1 MPAGEM
7 KSKTKS
13 ASVSDGLIESIS
25 KGDKEALAELYE
37 AAKAAVYGFALSV
50 LRNASDAEDVMQDTF
65 VRIYTAEY
73 KPRGKPMA
81 WILTVT
87 RNLCLMKLRA
97 GKRTETLDESAWETP
112 DPRDHTGTWTD
123 RIVLNAAMT
132 VLTDEERQIV
142 ILHAVSGLKHR
153 EIASLLQI
161 PLSTALSKYRR
172 ALSKLRK
179 QLEETDDEE

>member
-13 ASVSDGLIESIS
+13 ASVSDSLIERIS
-25 KGDKEALAELYE
+25 SGDKKALTELYE
-37 AAKAAVYGFALSV
+37 EAKAAVYGFALSV
-50 LRNASDAEDVMQDTF
+50 LRNASDAEDIMQDTF
-65 VRIYTAEY
+65 VRIYVSAAEY

-81 WILTVT
+81 WILTIT
-87 RNLCLMKLRA
+87 RNLCLMNLRA
-97 GKRTETLDESAWETP
+97 GKRTLAESAWETP
-112 DPRDHTGTWTD
+112 DPQDHTGTWTD

-153 EIASLLQI
+153 EIASLLCI

-172 ALSKLRK
+172 ALSKLRR
-179 QLEETDDEE
+179 QLEENDDEE